1 MRPVVQKVQ
10 FISGC
15 RKGDFTAAWEPC
27 LPLATASIVWEN
39 ANAGSECFQWKT
51 ARIVR
56 ACIGLKGG
64 VFPAASPF
72 SLLSSIFIEW
82 PVRLQQHTGLTRQST
97 NGQPPP
103 TAASR
108 PHLPILVPPKNW
120 IFSPVPPLL
129 TQHYKVWRSVHSLLL
144 VESDKG
150 GVAGGTGS
158 TREWVGVTSNL
169 RRQLKRCMENIRGC
183 WRRWRRSDP
192 RQRALRNPP
201 FIPPLPHP
209 QSLRR
214 PCLRGRR
221 GSSTIA
227 NGSAAEWW
235 RGVMKPITTPINR
248 ALKGILS
255 DRLKPARCTRR
266 ASGNSDFLVIWRKE
280 GCCFLLAGDYFPP
293 LIKPSCC
300 LSLEFLINIFQKIR
314 PVSFT
319 ERCPSIYTQPP
330 SRLHSLSQSIYS
342 VSPFLSILL

>member
-1 MRPVVQKVQ
+1 MKDGTHCSSLHRFEGGGSSLPHHP
-10 FISGC
+10 FHCSHPYSSSGLSVC
-15 RKGDFTAAWEPC
+15 SSTLDWRVDPPMG
-27 LPLATASIVWEN
+27 
-39 ANAGSECFQWKT
+39 
-51 ARIVR
+51 
-56 ACIGLKGG
+56 
-64 VFPAASPF
+64 
-72 SLLSSIFIEW
+72 SLL
-82 PVRLQQHTGLTRQST
+82 
-97 NGQPPP
+97 PPP
-103 TAASR
+103 RHIPTSQYWS
-108 PHLPILVPPKNW
+108 PQKIE
-120 IFSPVPPLL
+120 FSPPVPPLL

-158 TREWVGVTSNL
+158 TGEWVGVTSDL

-192 RQRALRNPP
+192 RQRALRHPP

-255 DRLKPARCTRR
+255 DRLKPARWMCAHTKGIGQQWFP
-266 ASGNSDFLVIWRKE
+266 GNLEEE
-280 GCCFLLAGDYFPP
+280 GVLLFAGWWFFSSAD
-293 LIKPSCC
+293 
-300 LSLEFLINIFQKIR
+300 
-314 PVSFT
+314 
-319 ERCPSIYTQPP
+319 
-330 SRLHSLSQSIYS
+330 
-342 VSPFLSILL
+342 